1 MNKPMSLPINEQGFN
16 QQASGFNDWART
28 MQLHM
33 EDVLDIHLP
42 PSTVSPMRLHEAM
55 RYATM
60 GGGKRV
66 RALLA
71 YAAGE
76 FCGAEME
83 KVSVPAAAVEIIH
96 AFSLVHDDLPCM
108 DDDDL
113 RRSKPTTHKQYGDAV
128 ALLVGDALQSL
139 AFQLI
144 SQDKLLKSATQ
155 KLKMLHIL
163 ALASGSRGMA
173 GGQAID
179 IESIGIPLSRAELE
193 HMHIQKTGALIR
205 AAALL
210 GAYSADKPKED
221 KISAV
226 DHFAKSIGLAFQ
238 VVDDILDAEADTQTL
253 GKTAGKDQLNNKS
266 TYVTILGLSAAKQL
280 AGELHANAMA
290 ALSFYGR
297 EADLLRH
304 LANFITHRSF

>member
-1 MNKPMSLPINEQGFN
+1 MNNPMSASIFDEIDIFSNWVADM
-16 QQASGFNDWART
+16 QARIES
-28 MQLHM
+28 
-33 EDVLDIHLP
+33 VLDAHM
-42 PSTVSPMRLHEAM
+42 PSAAVSPMRLHEAM
-55 RYATM
+55 RYSTL

-76 FCGAEME
+76 FCGAELE
-83 KVSVPAAAVEIIH
+83 KIDTPAASVELIH

-113 RRSKPTTHKQYGDAV
+113 RRGKPTTHKQYGDAM

-144 SQDKLLKSATQ
+144 SQDKLLKNATQ
-155 KLKMLHIL
+155 KLQMLHLL

-179 IESIGIPLSRAELE
+179 IESIGIPLTRAELE

-205 AAALL
+205 ASALL
-210 GAYSADKPKED
+210 GAYSADNPLNE
-221 KISAV
+221 KIEAV

-238 VVDDILDAEADTQTL
+238 VVDDILDAEADTETL
-253 GKTAGKDQLNNKS
+253 GKTAGKDKLNNKS

-280 AGELHANAMA
+280 ASELHANSMA
-290 ALSFYGR
+290 ALSFYGK

-304 LANFITHRSF
+304 LANFITQRSY

>member
-1 MNKPMSLPINEQGFN
+1 MTDQSAAFKVW
-16 QQASGFNDWART
+16 SGN
-28 MQLHM
+28 MQM
-33 EDVLDIHLP
+33 RVEGVLDAHLP
-42 PSTVSPMRLHEAM
+42 LVDIVPAHLHEAM
-55 RYATM
+55 RYSVL

-76 FCGAEME
+76 FCGADVDKVDISAASVEM
-83 KVSVPAAAVEIIH
+83 IH
-96 AFSLVHDDLPCM
+96 AFSLVHDDMPCM

-113 RRSKPTTHKQYGDAV
+113 RRGKTSTHKQYGDAL

-139 AFQLI
+139 AFQII
-144 SQDKLLKSATQ
+144 SQDNLINSSQ
-155 KLKMLHIL
+155 KIKMLHVL

-179 IESIGIPLSRAELE
+179 LESMGIPLTRAELE
-193 HMHIQKTGALIR
+193 TMHIHKTGALIR
-205 AAALL
+205 AAALM
-210 GAYSADKPKED
+210 GAYSAYRPNED
-221 KISAV
+221 KVKAV

-238 VVDDILDAEADTQTL
+238 VVDDILDTEADTKTL
-253 GKTAGKDQLNNKS
+253 GKTAGKDAYNSKS
-266 TYVTILGLSAAKQL
+266 TYVTILGLKAAKQL
-280 AGELHANAMA
+280 ADELHANAMA

-304 LANFITHRSF
+304 LANFITQRSF

>member
-1 MNKPMSLPINEQGFN
+1 MDPIAEQNAAFNVWAGNKQKLIEG
-16 QQASGFNDWART
+16 
-28 MQLHM
+28 
-33 EDVLDIHLP
+33 VLDKHLP
-42 PSTVSPMRLHEAM
+42 AANIVPERLHEAM
-55 RYATM
+55 RYSAL

-76 FCGAEME
+76 FCGADIE
-83 KVSVPAAAVEIIH
+83 KVDIPAASVELIH
-96 AFSLVHDDLPCM
+96 AFSLVHDDMPCM
-108 DDDDL
+108 DNDDL
-113 RRSKPTTHKQYGDAV
+113 RRGKASTHKKYGDAM

-144 SQDKLLKSATQ
+144 SQDINLRSTQ
-155 KLKMLHIL
+155 KIKMLHML

-179 IESIGIPLSRAELE
+179 LESMGIPLTRAELE
-193 HMHIQKTGALIR
+193 TMHIHKTGALIR

-210 GAYSADKPKED
+210 GAYSAYRPNDDKVK
-221 KISAV
+221 AV

-238 VVDDILDAEADTQTL
+238 VVDDILDTEADTQTL
-253 GKTAGKDQLNNKS
+253 GKTAGKDAQHNKS
-266 TYVTILGLSAAKQL
+266 TYVTILGLSAAKNL
-280 AGELHANAMA
+280 ADELHANAMA

-304 LANFITHRSF
+304 LANFITRRNF